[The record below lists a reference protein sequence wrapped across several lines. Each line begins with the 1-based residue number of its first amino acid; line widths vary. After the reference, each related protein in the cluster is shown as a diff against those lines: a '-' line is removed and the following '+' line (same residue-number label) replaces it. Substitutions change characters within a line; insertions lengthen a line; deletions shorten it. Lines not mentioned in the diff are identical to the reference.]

1 MKGLPKLSRIFGV
14 NIRLH
19 YTWVLAFALITAI
32 MVTQF
37 PESYPLWQRVSL
49 GIVTSLLF
57 LISVSIRSFIISL
70 IVINRGIPVK
80 RITLFV
86 FGGGAEISKEA
97 TRPILE
103 LLIAA
108 TGLLTTLLLCGVF
121 YGIYAILFNTGSVVA
136 YVLIQWLSYIFFML
150 FLFHFIPGF
159 PLDGGRLLRALLWKV
174 TGDYDRSTRIASLVG
189 WTIGLLCIAGGILL
203 LIAEQQWFNGL
214 TLVGTGWVLQVAAA
228 QSRRLAILREALQPV
243 KTEDIMTREFAL
255 ISTQSTVSQ
264 SIRDYILA
272 TGQRYCLIVEGD
284 KLQGIVTVNDVK
296 RVPKKH
302 RGSHIDKIMTP
313 ASELKVAHPQQS
325 AASVLGQMDE
335 QWVDH
340 IPVVEE
346 DKVVGVVSRESLVR
360 LAQIRN
366 ELKI

>member
-1 MKGLPKLSRIFGV
+1 MEGLPKMGRIFGV
-14 NIRLH
+14 SVRLH

-37 PESYPLWQRVSL
+37 PEALPLWQRVVL
-49 GIVTSLLF
+49 GLVTSLLF

-70 IVINRGIPVK
+70 VAINRGIPIK

-108 TGLLTTLLLCGVF
+108 TGLLSTLLLVGIF
-121 YGIYAILFNTGSVVA
+121 YGIYALLFNTGSVVA

-150 FLFHFIPGF
+150 FLFHLIPGF
-159 PLDGGRLLRALLWKV
+159 PLDAGMLLRALFWKV
-174 TGDYDRSTRIASLVG
+174 TGDYDRSTRIASLIG
-189 WTIGLLCIAGGILL
+189 WTIGLLTIAGGILL
-203 LIAEQQWFNGL
+203 LITEQQWFNGL
-214 TLVGTGWVLQVAAA
+214 TLVGVGWVLQSAAA
-228 QSRRLAILREALQPV
+228 RSRRRATLREALQPV
-243 KTEDIMTREFAL
+243 KTEDIMTRECPL

-264 SIRDYILA
+264 LIRDHILA
-272 TGQRYCLIVEGD
+272 TGQRYCLIVNGD
-284 KLQGIVTVNDVK
+284 KLEGIVTIENVK
-296 RVPKKH
+296 RVSKKH
-302 RGSHIDKIMTP
+302 RGSHLDKIMTP
-313 ASELKVAHPQQS
+313 ISELKLAYPQQS

-340 IPVVEE
+340 MPVVEN
-346 DKVVGVVSRESLVR
+346 DKIIGIVSRESLVH
-360 LAQIRN
+360 LAQTRK
-366 ELKI
+366 ELGV

>member
-14 NIRLH
+14 TIRLH

-49 GIVTSLLF
+49 GVVTSLLF
-57 LISVSIRSFIISL
+57 LVLVSIRSFIISL
-70 IVINRGIPVK
+70 IIINRGIPVK

-121 YGIYAILFNTGSVVA
+121 YGIYAILFNTGNVVA

-174 TGDYDRSTRIASLVG
+174 TGDYDRSTRVASLIG

-203 LIAEQQWFNGL
+203 LITEQQWFNGL
-214 TLVGTGWVLQVAAA
+214 ALVGTGWVLQVAAA

-272 TGQRYCLIVEGD
+272 TGQRYCLIVDEG
-284 KLQGIVTVNDVK
+284 KLQGIVTVDDVK
-296 RVPKKH
+296 RVPKKQ
-302 RGSHIDKIMTP
+302 RGSRIDKIMTP

-335 QWVDH
+335 QGIDH

-346 DKVVGVVSRESLVR
+346 DKVVGVVSRESLTR